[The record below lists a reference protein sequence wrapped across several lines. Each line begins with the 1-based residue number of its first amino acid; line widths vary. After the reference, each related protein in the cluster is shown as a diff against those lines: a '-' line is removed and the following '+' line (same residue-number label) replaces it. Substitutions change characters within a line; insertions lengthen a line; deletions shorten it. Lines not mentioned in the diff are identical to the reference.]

1 MAQTKKNINVGLIG
15 YKFMGKAHSNAL
27 SKIGMFFD
35 NSANIN
41 MKVICGRDEE
51 WVKQS
56 AEKFGWSEY
65 ELSWQKLVKRPDIDM
80 IDITAPSNVHKEIA
94 IAAANEGKNIFCEKP
109 LALTLADAREIY
121 ETAEKNK
128 IKHQI
133 GFNYRFAPAVLL
145 AKSLIDGGKI
155 GKIFHVRANFLQD
168 WIIDPDFPLVWRLD
182 KKVCGSGSLG
192 DLGAHFIDMARFL
205 VGDLASVMAMSKTFV
220 KSRPVS
226 ERMIGLSGKA
236 AADAPRVP
244 VEIDDGTVFVGEF
257 KNGALGV
264 FEATRFAQGHKNDMS
279 IEINGELGS
288 VKFIFERMNE
298 LQYYSAADE
307 PGTQGFRLIQAS
319 EGIHPYM
326 YAWWPVGHVIGYEHT
341 FIHELYEFTEA
352 IANDRPLNPICP
364 DFMDGV
370 KCSQII
376 EAVELSCE
384 RKALVE
390 VDSL

>member
-1 MAQTKKNINVGLIG
+1 MAKKDINVGLVG

-35 NSANIN
+35 NSCNVN
-41 MKVICGRDEE
+41 MKAICGRDEE
-51 WVKQS
+51 WVKDS
-56 AEKFGWSEY
+56 AEKFGWDGY
-65 ELSWQKLVKRPDIDM
+65 ETDWQKLVSRSDIDM
-80 IDITAPSNVHKEIA
+80 IDITAPSNAHKEIA
-94 IAAANEGKNIFCEKP
+94 IAAANEGKHVFCEKP
-109 LALTLADAREIY
+109 LALTLADSREIY
-121 ETAEKNK
+121 EAAVKNK

-145 AKSLIDGGKI
+145 AKSIIDSGKL

-168 WIIDPDFPLVWRLD
+168 WIIDPEFPLVWRLD

-192 DLGAHFIDMARFL
+192 DLGAHFIDLTRFL
-205 VGDLASVMAMSKTFV
+205 VGEFDTIMGMSKTFV
-220 KSRPVS
+220 KSRPTS
-226 ERMIGLSGKA
+226 ERMIGLTGKA
-236 AADAPRVP
+236 AADAPRAD
-244 VEIDDGTVFVGEF
+244 VEIDDGTVFIAEF

-264 FEATRFAQGHKNDMS
+264 FEATRFAQGHKNDLS

-288 VKFIFERMNE
+288 VKFVFERMNE
-298 LQYYSAADE
+298 LHYFSAADE
-307 PGTQGFRLIQAS
+307 EGLQGFRLIQAS

-326 YAWWPVGHVIGYEHT
+326 HAWWPVGHVIGYEHT
-341 FIHELYEFTEA
+341 FIHELYEFTES
-352 IANDRPLNPICP
+352 IANDKATTP
-364 DFMDGV
+364 DFMDGI

-384 RKALVE
+384 RKSIVE

>member
-1 MAQTKKNINVGLIG
+1 MAKQNLNVGLVG

-35 NSANIN
+35 NSCNIK
-41 MKVICGRDEE
+41 MKALCGRDEA
-51 WVKQS
+51 WVKES
-56 AEKFGWSEY
+56 AEKFGWEGY
-65 ELSWQKLVKRPDIDM
+65 ETSWEKLIKRPDIDM
-80 IDITAPSNVHKEIA
+80 IDITAPSDAHKVIA
-94 IAAANEGKNIFCEKP
+94 IAAANEGKHVFCEKP
-109 LALTLADAREIY
+109 LALTLADSREIY
-121 ETAEKNK
+121 EAAEKNK

-133 GFNYRFAPAVLL
+133 GFNYRFVPAVLL
-145 AKSLIDGGKI
+145 AKSLIDSGKI

-192 DLGAHFIDMARFL
+192 DLGAHFIDLSRFL
-205 VGDLASVMAMSKTFV
+205 VGEIDTVMAMSTTFV
-220 KSRPVS
+220 KSRPIS
-226 ERMIGLSGKA
+226 ERMTGLTATA
-236 AADAPRVP
+236 AADAPRAA
-244 VEIDDGTVFVGEF
+244 VEVDDGTVFITEF

-264 FEATRFAQGHKNDMS
+264 FEATRFALGHKNDLS

-288 VKFIFERMNE
+288 LKFVFERMNE
-298 LQYYSAADE
+298 LHYYSANDE
-307 PGTQGFRLIQAS
+307 AGVQGFRLIQAS

-326 YAWWPVGHVIGYEHT
+326 QAWWPPGHVIGYEHT
-341 FIHELYEFTEA
+341 FIHELYEFTES
-352 IANDRPLNPICP
+352 IVNDKATTPN
-364 DFMDGV
+364 FMDGV

-384 RKALVE
+384 RKAIVE

>member
-1 MAQTKKNINVGLIG
+1 MAEKNINVGLIG

-27 SKIGMFFD
+27 TKIGMFFD
-35 NSANIN
+35 NSASITK
-41 MKVICGRDEE
+41 KVICGRDAE

-56 AEKFGWSEY
+56 AEKFGWAEY
-65 ELSWQKLVKRPDIDM
+65 ETSWEKLIKRQDIDM
-80 IDITAPSNVHKEIA
+80 IDITAPSNTHKEIA
-94 IAAANEGKNIFCEKP
+94 LAAAGEGKHIFCEKP
-109 LALTLADAREIY
+109 LALTLSDAREML
-121 ETAEKNK
+121 EGAEKNK

-145 AKSLIDGGKI
+145 AKQLIESGKI
-155 GKIFHVRANFLQD
+155 GKIFHVRASFLQD

-205 VGDLASVMAMSKTFV
+205 AGEFSRVTGISKTFV
-220 KSRPVS
+220 KSRPTS
-226 ERMIGLSGKA
+226 EKMTGLSGRA
-236 AADAPRVP
+236 ASNAPRAD
-244 VEIDDGTVFVGEF
+244 VEVDDGTVFVAEF

-298 LQYYSAADE
+298 LHYFSAGDE
-307 PGTQGFRLIQAS
+307 AGFQGFRLIQAS

-326 YAWWPVGHVIGYEHT
+326 HAWWPVGHVIGYEHT
-341 FIHELYEFTEA
+341 FVHELYEFTEA
-352 IANDRPLNPICP
+352 VACAKPLNPICP
-364 DFMDGV
+364 DFSDGV

-384 RKALVE
+384 RKKSVDI
-390 VDSL
+390 DSL

>member
-1 MAQTKKNINVGLIG
+1 MSKKNINVGLVG
-15 YKFMGKAHSNAL
+15 YKFMGKAHSNAF

-35 NSANIN
+35 NSCNVN
-41 MKVICGRDEE
+41 MKAICGRDED

-56 AEKFGWSEY
+56 AEKFGWEGY
-65 ELSWQKLVKRPDIDM
+65 ETSWQKLITRSDIDM
-80 IDITAPSNVHKEIA
+80 IDITAPSNAHKEIA
-94 IAAANEGKNIFCEKP
+94 IAAANEGKHVFCEKP
-109 LALTLADAREIY
+109 LALTLADSREIY
-121 ETAEKNK
+121 EAAEKNK

-145 AKSLIDGGKI
+145 AKSLIDSGKI

-192 DLGAHFIDMARFL
+192 DLGAHFIDLARFL
-205 VGDLASVMAMSKTFV
+205 VGEFDTVMGMSKTFV
-220 KSRPVS
+220 KSRPIS

-236 AADAPRVP
+236 ASDAPRAD
-244 VEIDDGTVFVGEF
+244 VEVDDGTVFISEF

-264 FEATRFAQGHKNDMS
+264 FEATRFAQGHKNDLS

-288 VKFIFERMNE
+288 LKFIFERMNE
-298 LQYYSAADE
+298 LHYYNAADE
-307 PGTQGFRLIQAS
+307 AGVQGFRLIQAS
-319 EGIHPYM
+319 ESIHPYM
-326 YAWWPVGHVIGYEHT
+326 HAWWPVGHVIGYEHT
-341 FIHELYEFTEA
+341 FIHELYEFTES
-352 IANDRPLNPICP
+352 IANDKPASP
-364 DFMDGV
+364 DFTDGI

-384 RKALVE
+384 RKSIVE

>member
-1 MAQTKKNINVGLIG
+1 MAEKNINVGLIG
-15 YKFMGKAHSNAL
+15 YKFMGKAHSNGL
-27 SKIGMFFD
+27 TKIGMFFD
-35 NSANIN
+35 NSAKIN
-41 MKVICGRDEE
+41 KKVICGRDPE

-65 ELSWQKLVKRPDIDM
+65 ETSWEKLVKRPDIDM
-80 IDITAPSNVHKEIA
+80 IDITAPSNAHKDIA
-94 IAAANEGKNIFCEKP
+94 IAAANEGKHIFCEKP
-109 LALTLADAREIY
+109 LALNLADAREIY
-121 ETAEKNK
+121 ESAEKNK
-128 IKHQI
+128 VKHQI

-145 AKSLIDGGKI
+145 AKSLIDNGKI

-205 VGDLASVMAMSKTFV
+205 CGEFDTVMGMSKTFV
-220 KSRPVS
+220 KSRPIS
-226 ERMIGLSGKA
+226 EKMIGLSGKA
-236 AADAPRVP
+236 SADAPRAD
-244 VEIDDGTVFVGEF
+244 VEIDDGTVFISEF

-264 FEATRFAQGHKNDMS
+264 FEATRFAQGHKNDMTL
-279 IEINGELGS
+279 EVNGELGS
-288 VKFIFERMNE
+288 FKFIFERMNE
-298 LQYYSAADE
+298 LHYFSANDE
-307 PGTQGFRLIQAS
+307 PGLQGFRLIQAS
-319 EGIHPYM
+319 EEIHPYM
-326 YAWWPVGHVIGYEHT
+326 HAWWPVGHVIGYEHT
-341 FIHELYEFTEA
+341 FVHELYEFTEA
-352 IANDRPLNPICP
+352 IANDAPLNPICP

-384 RKALVE
+384 RKALVK